1 MYSKS
6 SISTNIDDPI
16 NNCLYGLYFFVF
28 FPINIFLYLSIKYVL
43 LVSISIIIIVFFINL
58 T

>member
-43 LVSISIIIIVFFINL
+43 LVSISIIIIVFFY
-58 T
+58 